1 MIIRNILLILFA
13 SVLAGSCKKDSSNDT
28 GGGTTVEAST
38 MLNVAYG
45 TDPLQKMDIY
55 LPAARTEAS
64 TKVIVLIHGG
74 AYLFGDKADFTS
86 YVDTLK
92 RRLPKYAIFN
102 INYRLATPPTNV
114 FPTQENDV
122 KAAMDFI
129 AGKTS
134 EYLVSTKFA
143 LMGAS
148 AGAHLALLQAYK
160 YSSPVKPKAV
170 IDFFGPTNINDLYD
184 NPGIITASQ
193 VESIAGG
200 TPTSNPDIYQQS
212 SPINFATTGAACPT
226 LILQGA
232 DDPLVNANRQSG
244 ALYGKLQMQLLPV
257 EYISYPGKGHG
268 DDWDSATYQ
277 DAFERV
283 QSFLAQYNP

>member
-1 MIIRNILLILFA
+1 MIIRNLFFVVFV
-13 SVLAGSCKKDSSNDT
+13 SVLAVSCKKDSSADA
-28 GGGTTVEAST
+28 GGNTVQAST
-38 MLNVAYG
+38 MLNIAYG

-55 LPAARTEAS
+55 LPAERTAAS

-102 INYRLATPPTNV
+102 INYRLATPPNNI

-122 KAAMDFI
+122 KAAMNFI
-129 AGKTS
+129 AGKTP

-170 IDFFGPTNINDLYD
+170 VDFFGPTNIIDLYD
-184 NPGIITASQ
+184 HPGIITANQ
-193 VESIAGG
+193 VESIVGG
-200 TPTSNPDIYQQS
+200 TPANSPDIYQQS
-212 SPINFATTGAACPT
+212 SPINYATTGAACPT

-232 DDPLVNANRQSG
+232 DDPLVNANRQSA

-268 DDWDSATYQ
+268 DDWDSATFQ

-283 QSFLAQYNP
+283 EAFLEQYNP

>member
-1 MIIRNILLILFA
+1 MTIRNLLLVVFTT
-13 SVLAGSCKKDSSNDT
+13 VLAVSCKKESSSDT
-28 GGGTTVEAST
+28 GGGNTVAAST

-55 LPAARTEAS
+55 LPAARTAAS

-102 INYRLATPPTNV
+102 INYRLATPPTNT

-134 EYLVSTKFA
+134 EYFISTKFA
-143 LMGAS
+143 LLGAS

-170 IDFFGPTNINDLYD
+170 IDFFGPTNINDLYE
-184 NPGIITASQ
+184 NPGIITANQ
-193 VESIAGG
+193 VESIVGA
-200 TPTSNPDIYQQS
+200 TPISNPNIYQQS

-232 DDPLVNANRQSG
+232 DDPLVNANRQSA
-244 ALYGKLQMQLLPV
+244 ALFGKLQMQLLPV
-257 EYISYPGKGHG
+257 QYILYPGKGHG
-268 DDWDSATYQ
+268 DDWDSATFR

-283 QSFLAQYNP
+283 ESFLAQYNP